1 MGTAG
6 LEQRKQMLLEINGFS
21 MCVHV
26 GLIGGQPE
34 ALGTPAGDELKA
46 GKEMGQGLHR
56 PRGSRCSHR

>member
-26 GLIGGQPE
+26 GFVGGQLW
-34 ALGTPAGDELKA
+34 ALGTPAGDEPRA
-46 GKEMGQGLHR
+46 GEEMGQRLCGPH
-56 PRGSRCSHR
+56 GSC